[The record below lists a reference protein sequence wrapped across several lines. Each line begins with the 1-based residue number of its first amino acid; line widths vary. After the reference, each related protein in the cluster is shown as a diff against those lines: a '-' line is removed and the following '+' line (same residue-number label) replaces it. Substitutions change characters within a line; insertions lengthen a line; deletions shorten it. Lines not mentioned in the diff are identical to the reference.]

1 MLHGVFQIIW
11 KSKCTPR
18 IKFFTWLI
26 LVDRLNTKTM
36 LRRRNIGDRQD
47 DNCVLCSTGEEE
59 TIEHLFFSCP
69 FESLCWCVLDINWD
83 TSINLSDRIMH
94 ARQTSVLVFFT
105 EISMIAACEIWKK
118 IEMTRSSTE
127 PTQV

>member
-1 MLHGVFQIIW
+1 MLHDVFEIIW

-36 LRRRNIGDRQD
+36 LRKRNIGDRQD
-47 DNCVLCSTGEEE
+47 GNCVLCSTGEEE
-59 TIEHLFFSCP
+59 AIEHLLFSCL
-69 FESLCWCVLDINWD
+69 FESICWGVLDINWD

-94 ARQTSVLVFFT
+94 ARQTSGLVFFT
-105 EISMIAACEIWKK
+105 EISMIAAWEIWK
-118 IEMTRSSTE
+118 T
-127 PTQV
+127 